1 MFEQNFIIGNT
12 PMIKINYKYKEKNKQ
27 IFAKLEYYNFTG
39 SIKDRVAFYM
49 INNAKAKGTLK
60 EKQPLIE
67 ATSGNT
73 GISLSSLGA
82 YYNHPVYIFM
92 PDWASKERIQLMKSY
107 GANIFL
113 ISKEEGDF

>member
-27 IFAKLEYYNFTG
+27 IFVKLEYYNFTG

-49 INNAKAKGTLK
+49 INNAKVRGTLK

-73 GISLSSLGA
+73 GISLSALGLTIIIL
-82 YYNHPVYIFM
+82 YIFLCLIGLVK
-92 PDWASKERIQLMKSY
+92 KEY
-107 GANIFL
+107 N
-113 ISKEEGDF
+113 

>member
-73 GISLSSLGA
+73 GIGLAALAAAKGYRILGLTIIIL
-82 YYNHPVYIFM
+82 YIFLCLIGLVK
-92 PDWASKERIQLMKSY
+92 KEY
-107 GANIFL
+107 N
-113 ISKEEGDF
+113 